1 MGNSGR
7 ERGGR
12 KMRNV
17 GLGRT
22 RGEEAGDRCQGPRCQ
37 AEGREL
43 CPGGRSECWKDP
55 SGKQCVCVCLSLCL
69 FLCLLGHVI
78 KILPS
83 SLRSAPYPRARG

>member
-1 MGNSGR
+1 MGNSAR

-12 KMRNV
+12 KMGNA

-22 RGEEAGDRCQGPRCQ
+22 RGEEAGDSDVRALDARL
-37 AEGREL
+37 R
-43 CPGGRSECWKDP
+43 GGDFILEATLSV
-55 SGKQCVCVCLSLCL
+55 GKILLANSMCLSVHL

-83 SLRSAPYPRARG
+83 FVRSAPYPRARG